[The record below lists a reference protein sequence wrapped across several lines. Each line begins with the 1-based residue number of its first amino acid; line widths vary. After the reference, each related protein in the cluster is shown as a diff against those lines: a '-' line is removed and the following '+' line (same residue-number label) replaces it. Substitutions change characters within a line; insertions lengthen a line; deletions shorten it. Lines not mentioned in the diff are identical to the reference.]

1 MKAKSA
7 NYFARGFVA
16 TIIAILV
23 LVVIGFFR
31 YASAADGLAV
41 TYVPK
46 DVLAEDVYVPVD
58 LVEPGKRAPAQV
70 QALMAELKQEL
81 GEHLMPI
88 PDQYSR
94 EYFAKC
100 EVMALLDRQTKK
112 DSAPEPYF
120 RVECVSAPL
129 WPGDKGHHLRV
140 KVLRTTIEA
149 VVVLKSFSRAHNAR
163 VSDSVTRRTVNL
175 RTLGS

>member
-1 MKAKSA
+1 ML
-7 NYFARGFVA
+7 RV
-16 TIIAILV
+16 
-23 LVVIGFFR
+23 FFR
-31 YASAADGLAV
+31 VCMALGGAFAVLLAACTVMSYAHAAGPDGLAV

-46 DVLAEDVYVPVD
+46 DVLAEDMYVPVD
-58 LVEPGKRAPAQV
+58 LVEPGKKAPDQV

-88 PDQYSR
+88 PNQYSR
-94 EYFAKC
+94 EHLAKC

-129 WPGDKGHHLRV
+129 WTGDKGHHLRV